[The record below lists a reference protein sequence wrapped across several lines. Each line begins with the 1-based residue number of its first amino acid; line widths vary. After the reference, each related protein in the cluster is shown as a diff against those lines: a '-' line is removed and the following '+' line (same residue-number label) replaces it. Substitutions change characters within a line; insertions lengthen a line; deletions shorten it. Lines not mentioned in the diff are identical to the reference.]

1 MQFNKTLLTAALLTV
16 TGFAA
21 ISSAN
26 AATDTATMGVQAT
39 VTEICDVVAGS
50 DIDLGSIVAGATGTT
65 GETAT
70 AIRVNCSNLTP
81 YNLGLSTLTG
91 DVGTGVML
99 GGNEGLEQIPY
110 QMFSDSGNTTSWG
123 ATVGTNTVTG
133 TGDGMLTTPKE
144 HMLYITASETDV
156 SASTYND
163 IITVTVTY

>member
-1 MQFNKTLLTAALLTV
+1 MQFNKALLTAALLTV

-26 AATDTATMGVQAT
+26 AAETATMGIQAT

-81 YNLGLSTLTG
+81 YNLGLSTVTG
-91 DVGTGVML
+91 AAGTGVML
-99 GGNEGLEQIPY
+99 GGNEGAEEIPY

-144 HMLYITASETDV
+144 HMLYITANATDV